1 MGKTIMEK
9 EWCSNYDVRGYS
21 TGLRA
26 KGVRGR
32 ERPHLSESVR
42 YPGTAAQ
49 PRVARLGC
57 YLCEYCTRLGNLSRI
72 CRDCHCELVP
82 LSGVFGSR
90 LQLMEE
96 VREYLRSESSA
107 QPGTRCFLCSVG
119 SHPRQLHLW
128 PCALWRASAWAP
140 SFPFPMPWRQNS
152 RHDIFEEQ

>member
-1 MGKTIMEK
+1 MGETIMEK
-9 EWCSNYDVRGYS
+9 EWCSNCDVQGYS

-57 YLCEYCTRLGNLSRI
+57 YLCEYSTRLAYLSRI

-82 LSGVFGSR
+82 LSGVFGS
-90 LQLMEE
+90 LPQLMQE
-96 VREYLRSESSA
+96 VREYLRSESWT
-107 QPGTRCFLCSVG
+107 QRYRCDRLFLRV
-119 SHPRQLHLW
+119 
-128 PCALWRASAWAP
+128 
-140 SFPFPMPWRQNS
+140 
-152 RHDIFEEQ
+152 